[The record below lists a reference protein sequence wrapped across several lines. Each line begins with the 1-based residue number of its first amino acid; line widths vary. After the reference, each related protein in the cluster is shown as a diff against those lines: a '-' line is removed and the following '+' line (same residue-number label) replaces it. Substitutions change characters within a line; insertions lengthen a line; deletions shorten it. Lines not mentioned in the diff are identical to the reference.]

1 MLVFID
7 ESGDAGF
14 KLTKGSAKTFVA
26 ALVAFRDPT
35 SATAASAVI
44 DELSSRLKLKGESNF
59 TSQDQKFVM
68 RFLRL

>member
-26 ALVAFRDPT
+26 ALVAFREP
-35 SATAASAVI
+35 ASAAPACAVI
-44 DELSSRLKLKGESNF
+44 GELSGRLKLKSEF
-59 TSQDQKFVM
+59 KFHKS
-68 RFLRL
+68 RP

>member
-26 ALVAFRDPT
+26 ALVAFRDP
-35 SATAASAVI
+35 ASAAAACAVI
-44 DELSSRLKLKGESNF
+44 EIVTPLGAAMTNASLFCNK
-59 TSQDQKFVM
+59 
-68 RFLRL
+68 